1 MFIAWR
7 CLYAAI
13 VGSRVDN
20 RPLNLD
26 YAYKRTLQLC
36 ITRLKAY
43 GEKWHLWCRKN
54 MYTELKCIIPVDKRD
69 RTVIT
74 QDMLG
79 EYTVDEAFFKEF
91 ERVRQVA
98 APPAQRPQNARQAR
112 GPPTRPQHQR
122 MQHQIIPFQG
132 VGNATQTTLTQ
143 FFTRAQ

>member
-1 MFIAWR
+1 
-7 CLYAAI
+7 
-13 VGSRVDN
+13 
-20 RPLNLD
+20 
-26 YAYKRTLQLC
+26 
-36 ITRLKAY
+36 
-43 GEKWHLWCRKN
+43 

-122 MQHQIIPFQG
+122 TQHQINYPFPRSRKRDPNDIDTVLYEST
-132 VGNATQTTLTQ
+132 VG
-143 FFTRAQ
+143 

>member
-1 MFIAWR
+1 
-7 CLYAAI
+7 
-13 VGSRVDN
+13 
-20 RPLNLD
+20 
-26 YAYKRTLQLC
+26 
-36 ITRLKAY
+36 
-43 GEKWHLWCRKN
+43 

-112 GPPTRPQHQR
+112 GPPTCGSKGSALRLSIHTPERTALHASVTR
-122 MQHQIIPFQG
+122 RNKFVRGPF
-132 VGNATQTTLTQ
+132 NWA
-143 FFTRAQ
+143 